1 MPIVERGDGSTAYLE
16 TDELAAGYARDL
28 YPDTEDE
35 GASHIFPDDKN
46 PDDEK
51 TPESVPASSDSADP
65 TAQNG
70 DDSPH
75 V

>member
-16 TDELAAGYARDL
+16 TDELAAGYAQDL
-28 YPDTEDE
+28 YPDTEDK

-46 PDDEK
+46 PDDKK
-51 TPESVPASSDSADP
+51 TSESPDAPEEADP
-65 TAQNG
+65 AAENG
-70 DDSPH
+70 NDAPH